1 MCVSVCISRYT
12 HTHTHNS
19 QRRRSQLACAG
30 SSPSPSRW
38 CPCVRLP
45 RRRPGVCHILPCVC
59 VCVCVHGQTQTHRHR
74 HRHRHRHKHR
84 HRHRHRHTDTDTDTH
99 PHTLHTTYTCL
110 ACRSYPVPDNT
121 GSIIGLPHTSRKR
134 FKEGLSKTREASTT
148 PWSGGILTGYLCSG
162 TCWCVLGFITANVTL
177 MKLPAFRRM

>member
-1 MCVSVCISRYT
+1 MCAFQDT
-12 HTHTHNS
+12 HTHTHT
-19 QRRRSQLACAG
+19 QLTEATIATRLCWIVTKSISLVSVCEAA
-30 SSPSPSRW
+30 SPPPRG
-38 CPCVRLP
+38 LP
-45 RRRPGVCHILPCVC
+45 YLAVCVC

-110 ACRSYPVPDNT
+110 ACRSYPVPDNI
-121 GSIIGLPHTSRKR
+121 GSTIGLPHTSRKR